1 MNQLMLTKSYL
12 KLTKNASHLMLKAL
26 FVPEIFLFLS
36 FFFGY
41 VQKHLDNKVEFSSK
55 IYDITD
61 RTRCHYNRD

>member
-1 MNQLMLTKSYL
+1 
-12 KLTKNASHLMLKAL
+12 MLKAL

-41 VQKHLDNKVEFSSK
+41 VQKHLDNKVEFNSK